1 MANIGKFKPTSTGFE
16 GVIAT
21 LMTNKKARFVTN
33 ENKKGENSPDYFIK
47 SGSSDLGV
55 AWNDVT
61 EPNDDSEPLE
71 YISVKL
77 EDPYLDKPINAAL
90 FHREDGAD
98 LVWSRPKPKNSSE

>member
-21 LMTNKKARFVTN
+21 LMTNKKVRFVAN
-33 ENKKGENSPDYFIK
+33 EKKKGENSPDYFLK
-47 SGSSDLGV
+47 SGSSDIGV

-61 EPNDDSEPLE
+61 EPEDDTEPLE

-77 EDPYLDKPINAAL
+77 EDPYLAQPINAAL

-98 LVWSRPKPKNSSE
+98 LVWSRPKPKKEN